1 MPRAHSPTVVCG
13 VQDGVMEDEPRQI
26 ASHYLRTWFAI
37 DLVACLPVQ
46 YVEYAVHSGKS
57 DTFAAIS
64 VQLDSSAIW
73 I

>member
-1 MPRAHSPTVVCG
+1 M

-46 YVEYAVHSGKS
+46 YVEYAVHSGES
-57 DTFAAIS
+57 ALDLARLFRCLVALSFAAIS
-64 VQLDSSAIW
+64 V
-73 I
+73 

>member
-1 MPRAHSPTVVCG
+1 MLWAVTILWELRRISAHRRSVICG

-46 YVEYAVHSGKS
+46 YVEYAVHAGKG
-57 DTFAAIS
+57 
-64 VQLDSSAIW
+64 
-73 I
+73 

>member
-1 MPRAHSPTVVCG
+1 
-13 VQDGVMEDEPRQI
+13 MEDEPRQI

-46 YVEYAVHSGKS
+46 YVEYAVHSGTS